1 MRLNCLDEVEPLY
14 RQRVDALE
22 SEYGLSEEEA
32 IEIAMI
38 RSDVDYT
45 RAVYAVVNGLHEERH
60 EEPAPEE
67 PLTHPETSIDDEIPG
82 ESDPGSNA
90 IFVNP

>member
-1 MRLNCLDEVEPLY
+1 M
-14 RQRVDALE
+14 
-22 SEYGLSEEEA
+22 
-32 IEIAMI
+32 
-38 RSDVDYT
+38 DYT